1 MLNLDGYIRCYD
13 TLKNKYVNVPVTI
26 EIETYMKR
34 SSWREEVQNKR
45 YTKRIADYE
54 ELFIREKKIEP
65 ENNLEDELIKQQEIE
80 CLKQIID
87 TLDTRYKSIINMI
100 YYEDL
105 TLSAAAKNLG
115 ISTSYISRLIKKI
128 NKILKTSIDRMNGNE

>member
-105 TLSAAAKNLG
+105 TLSAAAKKLG
-115 ISTSYISRLIKKI
+115 ISASYISRLIKKI
-128 NKILKTSIDRMNGNE
+128 NKILKTSINRMNGNE

>member
-34 SSWREEVQNKR
+34 SSWREEIQNKR

-105 TLSAAAKNLG
+105 TLSAAAKKLG
-115 ISTSYISRLIKKI
+115 ISASYISRLIKKI
-128 NKILKTSIDRMNGNE
+128 NKILKTSINRMNGNE

>member
-1 MLNLDGYIRCYD
+1 MFNLDGYIRCYD

-34 SSWREEVQNKR
+34 SSWREEIQNKR
-45 YTKRIADYE
+45 YTKRITDYE

-80 CLKQIID
+80 YLKQIID

-105 TLSAAAKNLG
+105 TLSAAAKKLG

>member
-1 MLNLDGYIRCYD
+1 MFNLDGYIRCYD

-34 SSWREEVQNKR
+34 SSWREEIQNKR
-45 YTKRIADYE
+45 YTKRITDYE

-80 CLKQIID
+80 YLKQIID

-105 TLSAAAKNLG
+105 TLSAAAKKLG
-115 ISTSYISRLIKKI
+115 IITSYISRLIKKI

>member
-34 SSWREEVQNKR
+34 SSWREEIQNKR

-54 ELFIREKKIEP
+54 ELFIREKEIEP

-87 TLDTRYKSIINMI
+87 TLDTRYKSIITMI